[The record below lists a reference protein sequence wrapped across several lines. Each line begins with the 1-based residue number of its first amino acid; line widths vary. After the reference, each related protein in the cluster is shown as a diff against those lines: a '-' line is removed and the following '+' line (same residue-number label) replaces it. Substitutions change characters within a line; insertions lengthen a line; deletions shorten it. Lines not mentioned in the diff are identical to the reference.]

1 MSDNLSEM
9 QKKGIQQYSS
19 KEASEICREC
29 IQAALIRLMKTK
41 ELKDITITELTK
53 TAGVSRTTY
62 YRNYYEK
69 TDVLQDLFNSLMREI
84 AAEILAAQTVYET
97 AFAVF
102 DGIRRN
108 ADVYQILL
116 KAHYAEAM
124 LREITRIASS
134 DLPEDQPLGQMRVA
148 FLSGAL
154 FNMVCVWLDNG
165 MQQMPEQ
172 MADIYMEILGDPVP
186 SGNPGRKPAEQN
198 HDGR

>member
-1 MSDNLSEM
+1 MSDSQSEM

-41 ELKDITITELTK
+41 DLKDITITELTK

-62 YRNYYEK
+62 YRNYYDK
-69 TDVLQDLFNSLMREI
+69 ADVLQDLFSGLMREI
-84 AAEILAAQTVYET
+84 AGEITASKTVYDT
-97 AFAVF
+97 ALAVF

-116 KAHYAEAM
+116 RAHYAEAM

-134 DLPEDQPLGQMRVA
+134 DLPENQPLEQMRIV
-148 FLSGAL
+148 FLTGAL
-154 FNMVCVWLDNG
+154 FNMVCTWMDAG
-165 MQQMPEQ
+165 MQQTPEQ
-172 MADIYMEILGDPVP
+172 MADIYMEIVGDPVP
-186 SGNPGRKPAEQN
+186 SGNSDMKPAEQEL
-198 HDGR
+198 